1 MAATHQP
8 TLAEVNNELTLVR
21 TLSPQ
26 LRRSGDDDLIDGLE
40 AKKRELQE
48 EAGVPATPPAAAPT
62 TPAIDPPPDGGLTAW
77 LVVAGGFLLMFSMF
91 GFVTGQGQLQLYYL
105 RNQLSHY
112 PRSTVAWI
120 ASTQMAL
127 VFMTALLF
135 GRYFDRHGARHL
147 VIGGVSLMFGSLIA
161 LAFSK
166 EFYQILLSHIA
177 FGLGGGFIYSPSTG
191 IAGHW
196 FVKKRALAI
205 SIIVGGGGF
214 GGIVYPI
221 MIRELTNRFKF
232 RDAILIVAGINFVL
246 QAPAIFWMKTRLPPR
261 TPPPLK
267 LLLEPWKETRFFFMV
282 VGASGFAI
290 NLFTPYF
297 NAPVYA
303 ASHTKNHTINE
314 YAVAFLQ
321 VGSCVGR
328 MVGGPIAM
336 KCGIWNT
343 YGTFGF
349 LTCATIVAMWTGA
362 PVGSAGAVIGLFL
375 YGFTSGAT
383 ITLTS
388 ASMASISP
396 IQQIGMRFAML
407 WTGVGLGVLIGP
419 PVAGKLVTVANGDFK
434 WAGVFCAC
442 TMFVFGW
449 FNVTPGIL
457 NKLRARKERQ
467 ADAERS
473 SGTSVDTAVGV
484 ETK

>member
-1 MAATHQP
+1 M
-8 TLAEVNNELTLVR
+8 L
-21 TLSPQ
+21 
-26 LRRSGDDDLIDGLE
+26 
-40 AKKRELQE
+40 
-48 EAGVPATPPAAAPT
+48 
-62 TPAIDPPPDGGLTAW
+62 
-77 LVVAGGFLLMFSMF
+77 
-91 GFVTGQGQLQLYYL
+91 
-105 RNQLSHY
+105 
-112 PRSTVAWI
+112 PRST
-120 ASTQMAL
+120 AL
-127 VFMTALLF
+127 TRAV
-135 GRYFDRHGARHL
+135 
-147 VIGGVSLMFGSLIA
+147 
-161 LAFSK
+161 SK

-177 FGLGGGFIYSPSTG
+177 FGLGGGFIYSPATG

-196 FVKKRALAI
+196 FVKKRPLAI
-205 SIIVGGGGF
+205 SLIVGGGGF

-267 LLLEPWKETRFFFMV
+267 MLLEPWKEQRYVFMV
-282 VGASGFAI
+282 LGATGVAI

-303 ASHTKNHTINE
+303 ASHTKNKTINE
-314 YAVAFLQ
+314 YSVAFLQ
-321 VGSCVGR
+321 VGSCIGR
-328 MVGGPIAM
+328 LVGGPIAL
-336 KCGIWNT
+336 KYGIWNT

-349 LTCATIVAMWTGA
+349 LMSFTILAMWTGA
-362 PVGSAGAVIGLFL
+362 PVGSAGAVIGLWLF
-375 YGFTSGAT
+375 GFTSGAT

-419 PVAGKLVTVANGDFK
+419 PIAGKLITIAGGDFK
-434 WAGVFCAC
+434 WAGVFCGV

-449 FNVTPGIL
+449 LNVTPGIQ
-457 NKLRARKERQ
+457 NRLRARRERL
-467 ADAERS
+467 ADAEKG
-473 SGTSVDTAVGV
+473 SGASVDTAVGV